1 MRCVVLSKTVHS
13 EMREKESKEKER
25 GEESMFGEIFYKLKT
40 PAWRLRDWIGKT
52 ITRERPRP
60 TVRPTETLMS
70 CNAVWKPDRY
80 DVVDP
85 DSLFLCANV
94 SRPPL
99 PSPLGS

>member
-1 MRCVVLSKTVHS
+1 
-13 EMREKESKEKER
+13 
-25 GEESMFGEIFYKLKT
+25 MFGRFYKLNT
-40 PAWRLRDWIGKT
+40 PAWRLRDWIGNT

-94 SRPPL
+94 RRPPL
-99 PSPLGS
+99 PRPLGSWKRMAVIWR